1 MRSMCKARR
10 ATVAA
15 VGVRFTRHDNKV
27 FDRGRSLERLGG
39 DVRAQ
44 TVKIRLSW
52 LWAKGTP
59 SSSYFCHKEPC
70 ENGREAVLGCSSVR
84 PHGREIK
91 TLGFHMLKKKKKNQG
106 KEKEKLVNET
116 VKEITK

>member
-59 SSSYFCHKEPC
+59 SFKLWCFSVSS
-70 ENGREAVLGCSSVR
+70 
-84 PHGREIK
+84 
-91 TLGFHMLKKKKKNQG
+91 
-106 KEKEKLVNET
+106 
-116 VKEITK
+116 

>member
-52 LWAKGTP
+52 L
-59 SSSYFCHKEPC
+59 
-70 ENGREAVLGCSSVR
+70 
-84 PHGREIK
+84 
-91 TLGFHMLKKKKKNQG
+91 
-106 KEKEKLVNET
+106 
-116 VKEITK
+116 

>member
-59 SSSYFCHKEPC
+59 SSSYFCHLTC
-70 ENGREAVLGCSSVR
+70 LLY
-84 PHGREIK
+84 I
-91 TLGFHMLKKKKKNQG
+91 
-106 KEKEKLVNET
+106 
-116 VKEITK
+116 II